1 MIWGAVSPKRIKK
14 NGTFNICK
22 IIIKKRDM
30 MKVLE
35 SELRGK
41 TVMSEEGL
49 YLGIFRNSLVD
60 ERTGQLLNI
69 LVEPSEDIDP
79 RLYHLDEVGHLVFPF
94 EAIKSVK
101 DVIIVGS

>member
-1 MIWGAVSPKRIKK
+1 
-14 NGTFNICK
+14 
-22 IIIKKRDM
+22 

-49 YLGIFRNSLVD
+49 YLGILRNSLVD
-60 ERTGQLLNI
+60 EKTGSLVNI

-79 RLYHLDEVGHLVFPF
+79 RLYHMDEFGHLLFPF
-94 EAIKSVK
+94 ETIKSVK
-101 DVIIVGS
+101 DVVIVGS

>member
-1 MIWGAVSPKRIKK
+1 
-14 NGTFNICK
+14 
-22 IIIKKRDM
+22 

-49 YLGIFRNSLVD
+49 YLGILRNSMVD
-60 ERTGQLLNI
+60 EKTGSLKNI

-79 RLYHLDEVGHLVFPF
+79 RLYHLDDMGHLLFSF
-94 EAIKSVK
+94 DSIRSVK
-101 DVIIVGS
+101 DVVIAVSYTHLTLPTN